1 MLMRACRIYHESVP
15 EGRTTRPTWRCALV
29 RAHEVRLEP
38 KAHWDIGETCILDFA
53 TAGKI
58 TGARFTVYRG
68 SAPPERAIINYYLD
82 THTQNGYTEIF
93 PPYMVN
99 RASMTGT
106 TSFQIRGGRLQ
117 GS

>member
-1 MLMRACRIYHESVP
+1 M
-15 EGRTTRPTWRCALV
+15 G
-29 RAHEVRLEP
+29 
-38 KAHWDIGETCILDFA
+38 ILDFA

-68 SAPPERAIINYYLD
+68 LGSRLERAIINYYLD
-82 THTQNGYTEIF
+82 THTANGYTEIF

-106 TSFQIRGGRLQ
+106 GQLPKFEEDAFKVAEYRLLSYPHRRGSRHQHAAGGDSGRR
-117 GS
+117 